1 MAFLAILASILTIP
15 AQMALGVDEKIY
27 IDRTLDL
34 ITITVPPA
42 LPAAMSCGILFALYR
57 LKKSQPG
64 QEIFC
69 IAPTR
74 INLAGQLQNFVF
86 DKTGTLT
93 EDGL

>member
-1 MAFLAILASILTIP
+1 MAFLAILASIMTIP
-15 AQMALGVDEKIY
+15 AQKALGVDEKIY

-57 LKKSQPG
+57 LKTQG
-64 QEIFC
+64 QIFC

-93 EDGL
+93 EDCL